1 MNHDLKLSHNIYKD
15 AKRGTYYFRITYY
28 DETNTRQYITRKGF
42 SQRKEAVKK
51 CNEVLDELEGIGNI
65 NTLPFDELV
74 QEYSDW
80 YSARRKQS
88 SYKALLTH
96 VNNHLLPYFK
106 KTDVYQLDTKAIMK
120 FQNKKLKEGHSGEYL
135 KKMHVFLVSILNH
148 AMKYHD
154 LKQNVASLV
163 GNFEIESNK
172 RLNYWTV
179 EQFSEFVE
187 VLPTI
192 QQKLFFKLLF
202 YTGARKGEIRA
213 ITWRD
218 INFSENYIHID
229 KTDYHGIVTTPKTK
243 AAIRDIYLPQHVMD
257 DLTEYQSWYKE
268 NNIYK
273 DDYVLFGTFFK
284 SFSESTIDRWFT
296 TALNV
301 LDDNLPEG
309 QTFPRIVIHELRH
322 SHASHLINHGANIMI
337 IAQRLGHADTT
348 EVMNRYGHLYPSTQK
363 EIVKYL

>member
-74 QEYSDW
+74 QEYADW

-88 SYKALLTH
+88 SYKALMTH

-163 GNFEIESNK
+163 GNFEVESNK
-172 RLNYWTV
+172 RLN
-179 EQFSEFVE
+179 
-187 VLPTI
+187 
-192 QQKLFFKLLF
+192 LL
-202 YTGARKGEIRA
+202 
-213 ITWRD
+213 D
-218 INFSENYIHID
+218 C
-229 KTDYHGIVTTPKTK
+229 
-243 AAIRDIYLPQHVMD
+243 
-257 DLTEYQSWYKE
+257 
-268 NNIYK
+268 
-273 DDYVLFGTFFK
+273 
-284 SFSESTIDRWFT
+284 
-296 TALNV
+296 
-301 LDDNLPEG
+301 
-309 QTFPRIVIHELRH
+309 
-322 SHASHLINHGANIMI
+322 
-337 IAQRLGHADTT
+337 
-348 EVMNRYGHLYPSTQK
+348 
-363 EIVKYL
+363 

>member
-1 MNHDLKLSHNIYKD
+1 MTHDLKLSHNIYKD
-15 AKRGTYYFRITYY
+15 AIRGTYYFRITYY

-148 AMKYHD
+148 AMKFHD
-154 LKQNVASLV
+154 L
-163 GNFEIESNK
+163 
-172 RLNYWTV
+172 
-179 EQFSEFVE
+179 
-187 VLPTI
+187 
-192 QQKLFFKLLF
+192 
-202 YTGARKGEIRA
+202 
-213 ITWRD
+213 
-218 INFSENYIHID
+218 
-229 KTDYHGIVTTPKTK
+229 
-243 AAIRDIYLPQHVMD
+243 
-257 DLTEYQSWYKE
+257 
-268 NNIYK
+268 
-273 DDYVLFGTFFK
+273 
-284 SFSESTIDRWFT
+284 
-296 TALNV
+296 
-301 LDDNLPEG
+301 
-309 QTFPRIVIHELRH
+309 
-322 SHASHLINHGANIMI
+322 
-337 IAQRLGHADTT
+337 
-348 EVMNRYGHLYPSTQK
+348 
-363 EIVKYL
+363 